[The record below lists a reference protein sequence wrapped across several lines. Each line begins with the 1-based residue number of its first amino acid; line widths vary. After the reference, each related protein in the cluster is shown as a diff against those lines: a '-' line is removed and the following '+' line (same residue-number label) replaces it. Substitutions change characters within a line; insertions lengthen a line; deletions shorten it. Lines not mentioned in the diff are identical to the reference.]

1 MDNTSQLISYT
12 EPIAVTPIAVTPI
25 TVTPIAVTPITSSKS
40 SKSSFFSLDATF
52 ARLVRIDFIVVYLS
66 LIILGILLLVVVFY
80 GSDSA
85 WYQSLIK
92 PDINPWIPRVGWVI
106 ATVLSYVTFFFIW
119 QDVREY
125 PIPRDLIVSVLFVI
139 SSFLFLLWAV
149 LFYYG
154 QDLVTS
160 LWVAIALFIY
170 NLWLFIYVWNISPVG
185 ALFLIPNLILYG
197 YLVYSSV
204 DLASLNNASV

>member
-1 MDNTSQLISYT
+1 MDDTSQLINYT
-12 EPIAVTPIAVTPI
+12 EPI
-25 TVTPIAVTPITSSKS
+25 TVTPITSSITTLPTPITLTSSKS

-52 ARLVRIDFIVVYLS
+52 ARLIRIDFIVVYLS

-85 WYQSLIK
+85 WYQSLNK
-92 PDINPWIPRVGWVI
+92 PDINPWIPRVGWVV

-125 PIPRDLIVSVLFVI
+125 PIPRDLILSVLFVI

-154 QDLVTS
+154 QDLITS

-170 NLWLFIYVWNISPVG
+170 NFWLFIYVWNISPVG
-185 ALFLIPNLILYG
+185 AIFLIPNLILYG

-204 DLASLNNASV
+204 DLASLNNASI